1 MDEFYHFHE
10 GIATL
15 SRNELDRNL
24 PKMAHNREKT
34 MSGIQAFGIVHF
46 KPICDFDL
54 RVSE

>member
-46 KPICDFDL
+46 KPTCEFDL
-54 RVSE
+54 QVRE